1 MIQSN
6 PERRPQRHSKNQQM
20 ISKVAQWLKPFTSLK
35 LTMFC
40 LACAMVLV
48 FFGTIDQVNIGVYEA
63 ENRYFKS
70 LFLFFTP
77 PHTNLRIPWF
87 PGGYIVGSLLLIN
100 LVAAHIARFKLSW
113 KKTGI
118 LFLHS
123 GLILLLV
130 GQLFADL
137 FVDLESQMRLD
148 QGETKNFSESFYFDE
163 LAITDKSGAD
173 SDKVI
178 SVPGSRL
185 SKGSRI
191 DLPVDDLRI
200 VVNNYYPN
208 SALISPSRLPQP
220 DFPHLP
226 IGPMAV
232 AVELEKTY
240 KQNERNLP
248 AADFSVFQ
256 KDQLIGSW
264 RLAAGFPRPI
274 VFQAGGKNYEAVL
287 RAKRFYKPFAIKL
300 IQFRHDRYAGTDI
313 AKNFSSRIRLID
325 PSKHEDRE
333 SLIFMNNP
341 LRYGGFTFY
350 QAGFDNNDAT
360 TILQVAQ
367 NPSWP
372 VPYVSCAL
380 IVVGML
386 LQFGM
391 HLGSFVRRRV
401 MA

>member
-1 MIQSN
+1 MM
-6 PERRPQRHSKNQQM
+6 SK
-20 ISKVAQWLKPFTSLK
+20 IARWLKPFTSLK
-35 LTMFC
+35 LTIFC
-40 LACAMVLV
+40 LGCAMVLV
-48 FFGTIDQVNIGVYEA
+48 FLGTIDQVNIGVYEA

-70 LFLFFTP
+70 FFLFFTP
-77 PHTNLRIPWF
+77 PHTELKIPWF

-100 LVAAHIARFKLSW
+100 LIAAHIARFKLSW

-118 LFLHS
+118 VLLHS

-137 FVDLESQMRLD
+137 FVDLESQLRLD
-148 QGETKNFSESFYFDE
+148 QGETKNYTESFYFDE
-163 LAITDKSGAD
+163 LAIIDTTGAN
-173 SDKVI
+173 SDRVI
-178 SVPGSRL
+178 SIPGSRL
-185 SKGSRI
+185 SKGGRI
-191 DLPVDDLRI
+191 DLPVDDLRV
-200 VVNNYYPN
+200 VVNEYYPN
-208 SALISPSRLPQP
+208 SALINPSRLPQP
-220 DFPHLP
+220 TYPHLS

-274 VFQAGGKNYEAVL
+274 AFQAGSKNYQAVL
-287 RAKRFYKPFAIKL
+287 RPKRSYKPFAITL
-300 IQFRHDRYAGTDI
+300 VQFRHDRYAGTDL
-313 AKNFSSRIRLID
+313 AKNFSSRIRLVD
-325 PSKHEDRE
+325 PTKHEDRE

-350 QAGFDNNDAT
+350 QAGFDNNDT
-360 TILQVAQ
+360 TTVLQVAQ
-367 NPSWP
+367 NPSWL
-372 VPYVSCAL
+372 VPYISCAL

-391 HLGSFVRRRV
+391 HLQSFVRRRV
-401 MA
+401 IA

>member
-1 MIQSN
+1 MM
-6 PERRPQRHSKNQQM
+6 SK
-20 ISKVAQWLKPFTSLK
+20 IARWLKPFTSLK
-35 LTMFC
+35 LTIFC
-40 LACAMVLV
+40 LGCAMVLV
-48 FFGTIDQVNIGVYEA
+48 FLGTIDQVNIGVYEA

-70 LFLFFTP
+70 FFLFFTP
-77 PHTNLRIPWF
+77 PHTELKIPWF

-100 LVAAHIARFKLSW
+100 LIAAHIARFKLSW

-118 LFLHS
+118 VLLHS

-137 FVDLESQMRLD
+137 FVDLESQLRLD
-148 QGETKNFSESFYFDE
+148 QGETKNYTESFYFDE
-163 LAITDKSGAD
+163 LAIIDTTGAN
-173 SDKVI
+173 SDRVI
-178 SVPGSRL
+178 SIPGSRL
-185 SKGSRI
+185 SKGGRI
-191 DLPVDDLRI
+191 DLPVDDLRV
-200 VVNNYYPN
+200 VVNEYYPN
-208 SALISPSRLPQP
+208 SALINPSRLPQP
-220 DFPHLP
+220 TYPHLS

-248 AADFSVFQ
+248 AAAFSVFQ

-274 VFQAGGKNYEAVL
+274 AFQAGSKNYQAVL
-287 RAKRFYKPFAIKL
+287 RPKRFYKPFAITL
-300 IQFRHDRYAGTDI
+300 VQFRHDRYAGTDL
-313 AKNFSSRIRLID
+313 AKNFSSRIRLVD
-325 PSKHEDRE
+325 PTKHENRA

-350 QAGFDNNDAT
+350 QAGFDNNDT
-360 TILQVAQ
+360 TTVLQVAQ
-367 NPSWP
+367 NPSWL
-372 VPYVSCAL
+372 VPYISCAL

-391 HLGSFVRRRV
+391 HLQSFVRRRV
-401 MA
+401 IA